1 VSPLPYGFS
10 LNARRPPGRR
20 EVPIDYASS
29 IYAASD
35 VPVCEA
41 VWFGF
46 GFDIAWRQG
55 AGANRMMSMMYQAYQ
70 NHMDLTGPWRSG
82 AASALKYLNLVPQG
96 ISDRLFGR
104 LSAALELISRTSLTY
119 TRPAYGIDKVLVG
132 NQELE
137 VTEEVSYATPFGS
150 LLHFKKENSP
160 EQPRLLLVAPMSG
173 HFATLLRGT
182 VKTLLQDHDVYI
194 TDWHNPRDIPLDQ
207 GKFGLDEYTEHLIA
221 FLDQLGPRA
230 HMVAICQPSVSALAA
245 AAIMSEDNH
254 PARPATLTLMAG
266 PIDTRILPTKVNDFA
281 KSKPLRW
288 FEENLINY
296 VPYQCKG
303 AFRQV
308 YPGFVQLTA
317 FVSMNLERHIK
328 SHIDLAGHLAKGE
341 KEKAQTIKT
350 FYDEYFAVMDLP
362 AEFYI
367 ETIRDV
373 FQEHLLPLGKLTYR
387 GRPVNPASIK
397 RMGLMTVEGEKD
409 DICSIGQTLAAQD
422 LCTGVR
428 TYRKVHHMQAGVGHY
443 GVFSGKRW
451 NNEIYPLLR
460 DFVHVNS

>member
-1 VSPLPYGFS
+1 
-10 LNARRPPGRR
+10 
-20 EVPIDYASS
+20 
-29 IYAASD
+29 
-35 VPVCEA
+35 
-41 VWFGF
+41 
-46 GFDIAWRQG
+46 
-55 AGANRMMSMMYQAYQ
+55 MMYQAYQ
-70 NHMDLTGPWRSG
+70 NHMDLTAPWRTG
-82 AASALKYLNLVPQG
+82 AAAALKYLNLVPQG
-96 ISDRLFGR
+96 VSDKLFGR
-104 LSAALELISRTSLTY
+104 LAAALELISRTSLTY

-137 VTEEVSYATPFGS
+137 VTEEVAYATPFGS
-150 LLHFKKENSP
+150 LLHFK
-160 EQPRLLLVAPMSG
+160 M
-173 HFATLLRGT
+173 RGT

-207 GKFGLDEYTEHLIA
+207 GKFGLDEYTEHLIT
-221 FLDQLGPRA
+221 FLDQLGPRS

-266 PIDTRILPTKVNDFA
+266 PIDTRIQPTKVNDFA
-281 KSKPLRW
+281 KSKPLKW

-296 VPYQCKG
+296 VPIQCKG

-328 SHIDLAGHLAKGE
+328 QHMDLAQHLAKGE
-341 KEKAQTIKT
+341 KEKAETIKT
-350 FYDEYFAVMDLP
+350 FYDEYFAVMDLS

-373 FQEHLLPLGKLTYR
+373 FQEHLLPQGKLTYR

-428 TYRKVHHMQAGVGHY
+428 AYRKVHHMQAGVGHY

>member
-1 VSPLPYGFS
+1 
-10 LNARRPPGRR
+10 
-20 EVPIDYASS
+20 
-29 IYAASD
+29 
-35 VPVCEA
+35 
-41 VWFGF
+41 
-46 GFDIAWRQG
+46 
-55 AGANRMMSMMYQAYQ
+55 MMSMYYQAFQ
-70 NHMDLTGPWRSG
+70 NQMDLAAPWRAG
-82 AASALKYLNLVPQG
+82 ASSALKFLHLVPQG
-96 ISDRLFGR
+96 MSDQVVGR
-104 LSAALELISRTSLTY
+104 LSAALELISRSTLTY
-119 TRPAYGIDKVLVG
+119 ARPAYGIDSVMVG
-132 NQELE
+132 DREVG
-137 VTEEVSYATPFGS
+137 VTEEVAYATPFGS
-150 LLHFKKENSP
+150 LLHFKKDGVT
-160 EQPRLLLVAPMSG
+160 EQPRMLLVAPMSG

-194 TDWHNPRDIPLDQ
+194 TDWHNPRDIPLQ
-207 GKFGLDEYTEHLIA
+207 HGRFGLDDYTEHLIT
-221 FLDQLGPRA
+221 FLDKLGPRA

-245 AAIMSEDNH
+245 AAIMCEDNH

-266 PIDTRILPTKVNDFA
+266 PIDTRIQPTRVNEFA
-281 KSKPLRW
+281 KSKPLNW
-288 FEENLINY
+288 FESNLINY
-296 VPYQCKG
+296 VPMQCKG

-328 SHIDLAGHLAKGE
+328 QHIDLADHLAKGE
-341 KEKAQTIKT
+341 IEKAELIKT

-367 ETIRDV
+367 ETVRDV
-373 FQEHLLPLGKLTYR
+373 FQEHLLPQGKLMHR
-387 GRPVNPASIK
+387 GRPVNPAAIK

-428 TYRKVHHMQAGVGHY
+428 AYRKVHHMQAGVGHY
-443 GVFSGKRW
+443 GVFSGRKW

>member
-1 VSPLPYGFS
+1 
-10 LNARRPPGRR
+10 
-20 EVPIDYASS
+20 
-29 IYAASD
+29 
-35 VPVCEA
+35 
-41 VWFGF
+41 
-46 GFDIAWRQG
+46 
-55 AGANRMMSMMYQAYQ
+55 MMSMMYQAYQ
-70 NHMDLTGPWRSG
+70 NHMDLTAPWRTG
-82 AASALKYLNLVPQG
+82 AAAALKYLNLVPQG
-96 ISDRLFGR
+96 VSDKLFGR
-104 LSAALELISRTSLTY
+104 LAAALELISRTSLTY
-119 TRPAYGIDKVLVG
+119 ARPAYGIDKVLVG
-132 NQELE
+132 NQELA
-137 VTEEVSYATPFGS
+137 VTEEV
-150 LLHFKKENSP
+150 
-160 EQPRLLLVAPMSG
+160 V
-173 HFATLLRGT
+173 FATLLRAT

-194 TDWHNPRDIPLDQ
+194 TDWHNPRDIPLTQ
-207 GKFGLDEYTEHLIA
+207 GKFGLDEYTEHLIT
-221 FLDQLGPRA
+221 FMNELGPRS

-254 PARPATLTLMAG
+254 PARPASLTLMAG
-266 PIDTRILPTKVNDFA
+266 PIDTRIQPTKVNDFA
-281 KSKPLRW
+281 KSKPLKW
-288 FEENLINY
+288 FEDNLINY
-296 VPYQCKG
+296 VPLQCKG
-303 AFRQV
+303 AFRLV

-328 SHIDLAGHLAKGE
+328 QHMDLANHLAKGE
-341 KEKAQTIKT
+341 KEKAETIKT

-367 ETIRDV
+367 ETVRDV
-373 FQEHLLPLGKLTYR
+373 FQEHLLPQGKMTYH

-428 TYRKVHHMQAGVGHY
+428 AYRKVHHMQAGVGHY

>member
-1 VSPLPYGFS
+1 
-10 LNARRPPGRR
+10 
-20 EVPIDYASS
+20 
-29 IYAASD
+29 
-35 VPVCEA
+35 
-41 VWFGF
+41 
-46 GFDIAWRQG
+46 
-55 AGANRMMSMMYQAYQ
+55 MMSMMYQAYQ
-70 NHMDLTGPWRSG
+70 NHMDLTAPWRSG

-96 ISDRLFGR
+96 VSDKLSGR
-104 LSAALELISRTSLTY
+104 RPSALELISRPSLTY
-119 TRPAYGIDKVLVG
+119 SRPAYGIDKVLVG

-137 VTEEVSYATPFGS
+137 VTEEVAFATHFAT
-150 LLHFKKENSP
+150 LLHFKKATEAP
-160 EQPRLLLVAPMSG
+160 QPRVLVVAPMSG
-173 HFATLLRGT
+173 HFATLLRAT

-194 TDWHNPRDIPLDQ
+194 TDWHNPRNIPLDA
-207 GKFGLDEYTEHLIA
+207 GKFGLDEYTEHLIS

-266 PIDTRILPTKVNDFA
+266 PIDTRIQPTKVNDFA
-281 KSKPLRW
+281 KSKPLKW

-296 VPYQCKG
+296 VPFQCKG

-308 YPGFVQLTA
+308 YPGFIQLTA

-328 SHIDLAGHLAKGE
+328 QHVDLADHIAKGE
-341 KEKAQTIKT
+341 KEKAETIKT
-350 FYDEYFAVMDLP
+350 FYDEYFAVMDLT

-373 FQEHLLPLGKLTYR
+373 FQEHLLPQGKLTYR
-387 GRPVNPASIK
+387 GRAVNPGSIQ

-428 TYRKVHHMQAGVGHY
+428 AYLKVHHMQAGVGHC
-443 GVFSGKRW
+443 GVFSGRRW
-451 NNEIYPLLR
+451 NTEIYPLLR
-460 DFVHVNS
+460 DFVHINS

>member
-1 VSPLPYGFS
+1 
-10 LNARRPPGRR
+10 
-20 EVPIDYASS
+20 
-29 IYAASD
+29 
-35 VPVCEA
+35 
-41 VWFGF
+41 
-46 GFDIAWRQG
+46 
-55 AGANRMMSMMYQAYQ
+55 MMSMMYQAFE

-82 AASALKYLNLVPQG
+82 AAHALKYLNLVPQG
-96 ISDRLFGR
+96 VSDRLFGR
-104 LSAALELISRTSLTY
+104 LAAALELISRASLTY
-119 TRPAYGIDKVLVG
+119 TRPDYGIGTVMAG
-132 NQELE
+132 NREL
-137 VTEEVSYATPFGS
+137 TVSEHVVYATPFGS
-150 LLHFKKENSP
+150 LLHFKKEEGP

-194 TDWHNPRDIPLDQ
+194 TDWHNPRDIPV
-207 GKFGLDEYTEHLIA
+207 GRGRFGLEDYTEHLIT
-221 FLDQLGPRA
+221 FMDKLGPRA

-245 AAIMSEDNH
+245 AAIMCEDDH

-266 PIDTRILPTKVNDFA
+266 PIDTRLQPTRVNEFA
-281 KSKPLRW
+281 KSKPIGW
-288 FEENLINY
+288 FERNLINY
-296 VPYQCKG
+296 VPVQCKG
-303 AFRQV
+303 ALRKV

-328 SHIDLAGHLAKGE
+328 QHMDLAHHIARGE
-341 KEKAQTIKT
+341 KEKAEAIKT

-367 ETIRDV
+367 ETVRDV
-373 FQEHLLPLGKLTYR
+373 FQEHRLPQKRLMHR
-387 GRPVNPASIK
+387 GRKVDPAAIR

-428 TYRKVHHMQAGVGHY
+428 AYRKLHHMQAGVGHY

-451 NNEIYPLLR
+451 QNEIYPLLR